1 MNTIYDKLSRVSFLS
16 KSYSYKFLFIAFVSV
31 YIPLVI
37 LIFFLGSTTFQ
48 ITLTQLV
55 VIVIIV
61 SLCASL
67 VVFYLV
73 NKLLLPLKISKT
85 SLDNYLSNYTL
96 PTLPSHYKDE
106 AGALMQKIQ
115 YTLHTLDG
123 LIKEKKDFAALLSH
137 DIRSPLNV
145 FIGLSELIKEE
156 QNKDQINNYCDL
168 IIQESKA
175 QLNFLKDI
183 MEMMEYNDVIIHQ
196 EDLQAVPL
204 FTLVHQAL
212 ESIKS
217 QLLIKHI
224 TIDVQ
229 VDKMLIIKVQTKL
242 FIQVLHNLLVNAI
255 KFSYPEGKIEI
266 SATQQTSTTNIC
278 VRDHGIGFRQE
289 DAELMFQRFTK
300 KGRTG
305 TAGEKSTGLGLY
317 LTKTIVQKHSGT
329 ISAQSDGE
337 NTGALFCIKL
347 PSNFFIEPA

>member
-1 MNTIYDKLSRVSFLS
+1 MDTIYDKLSRVSFLS

-31 YIPLVI
+31 HIPLVI
-37 LIFFLGSTTFQ
+37 LIFFLGSTTFN
-48 ITLTQLV
+48 ITLTTLV
-55 VIVIIV
+55 LIVLAV
-61 SLCASL
+61 SILAAW

-73 NKLLLPLKISKT
+73 NKLLMPLRISKI

-96 PTLPSHYKDE
+96 PALPSHYQDE
-106 AGALMQKIQ
+106 AGELMQKIQ

-156 QNKDQINNYCDL
+156 QDKEQINNYCDL
-168 IIQESKA
+168 IIQESKS

-183 MEMMEYNDVIIHQ
+183 MEMMEYNDVVIHQ
-196 EDLQAVPL
+196 EDLQAIPL

-224 TIDVQ
+224 TTDVQ
-229 VDKMLIIKVQTKL
+229 VDKKLIVKVQTKL

-255 KFSYPEGKIEI
+255 KFSYPGGKIEI
-266 SATQQTSTTNIC
+266 TAADQNNKILIC
-278 VRDHGIGFRQE
+278 VRDYGIGFRQE

-317 LTKTIVQKHSGT
+317 LTKTIVQKHGGT
-329 ISAQSDGE
+329 IKAQSEGE
-337 NTGALFCIKL
+337 NTGASFCINL
-347 PSNFFIEPA
+347 PA